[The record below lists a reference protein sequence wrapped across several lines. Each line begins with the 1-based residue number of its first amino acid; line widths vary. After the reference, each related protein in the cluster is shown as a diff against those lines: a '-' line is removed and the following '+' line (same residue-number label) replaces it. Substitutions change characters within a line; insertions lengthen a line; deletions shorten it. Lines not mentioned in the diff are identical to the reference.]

1 VRSKSC
7 NIKGSFYESDLKDL
21 DKNAWSASVV
31 PISGPDD
38 LREIGRGSDT
48 DIVQLKPGKLRG
60 CIKHFGVGNL
70 QISLGRFNSGI
81 RVRGPL
87 HQERVV
93 LGAILESGG
102 RITQWWKDVRP
113 GDVGVFP
120 ALQEIDVVHGGSAAY
135 LLVSIGVPE
144 LSDMLGG
151 EEQLA
156 DPLFWNTKRLCN
168 IDPLL
173 GAEVVE
179 RLMGIV
185 SGIER
190 QSTAPTDQAIDFL
203 QRSIIE
209 SYVMGLTSMLP
220 QANAQPCTG
229 ARLVKETEDYID
241 AAQGRPVHISELCSA
256 LKVSRRSLHRAFADT
271 MDMGP
276 AAYLRC
282 RRLSAIQ
289 SILRR
294 CDPAT
299 VSIGELAF
307 EHGFVE
313 PGRFASY
320 YRAHFGET
328 PSETVRSRWASAR
341 SL

>member
-1 VRSKSC
+1 V
-7 NIKGSFYESDLKDL
+7 D
-21 DKNAWSASVV
+21 VV
-31 PISGPDD
+31 PINGPDD

-48 DIVQLKPGKLRG
+48 EIVQLKPGKLRG
-60 CIKHFGVGNL
+60 CIKHFGIGNVG
-70 QISLGRFNSGI
+70 ISVGRFSAGI

-87 HQERVV
+87 HRERVV
-93 LGAILESGG
+93 LGTILDSGG

-113 GDVGVFP
+113 GDIGVFP
-120 ALQEIDVVHGGSAAY
+120 ALKEIDVVHGGSAAY
-135 LLVSIGVPE
+135 FLVSIPVPE
-144 LSDMLGG
+144 LSAMLGG
-151 EEQLA
+151 EEHLA
-156 DPLFWNTKRLCN
+156 DPAYWDTKRLCST
-168 IDPLL
+168 DPVL
-173 GAEVVE
+173 GAKLVE
-179 RLMGIV
+179 RLIGIV
-185 SGIER
+185 SSIEG
-190 QSTAPTDQAIDFL
+190 QSTAPSDQAVDFL

-209 SYVMGLTSMLP
+209 PYVMGLTSALP
-220 QANAQPCTG
+220 RANAQPCTG

-276 AAYLRC
+276 AAYLRS

-294 CDPAT
+294 CDPAA

-307 EHGFVE
+307 EYGFLE